1 MVCGRDTVSVVAQF
15 YKPSNT
21 TGGPHNVW
29 LINILMIKLIKHVL
43 IAKHLLMVTM
53 ALTSAMSASWFVT
66 HLLIIDN
73 QNNI

>member
-1 MVCGRDTVSVVAQF
+1 MVYGRDTVPVVAQF

-29 LINILMIKLIKHVL
+29 LINILMRKLIKHVL
-43 IAKHLLMVTM
+43 IAKHLSMVTM
-53 ALTSAMSASWFVT
+53 ALTSAMSASWFVA